1 MKLTRAL
8 APILCLLALAPGR
21 AEACSCVATTA
32 EEAFEGHDAVF
43 EGRVLEVRRSDDP
56 AGATVAVLEVV
67 QHWKGIESERVEVST
82 PAQGSMCGVAF
93 EVDTSWMIYAARAG
107 DALTTGLCSRTRPMA
122 EADEDRAF
130 LGAGVVPVEVTE
142 EDEVEPPAEDEPPAR
157 GGCGSCAAAPSRS
170 VAGPGLLFAAL
181 GLWITRRSR
190 SRPPGGAGRRRS
202 RAAGATRAATR
213 GTTGRAR

>member
-1 MKLTRAL
+1 MKRAL
-8 APILCLLALAPGR
+8 VLASIVGLLALAPGR
-21 AEACSCVATTA
+21 ADACSCVALTA

-56 AGATVAVLEVV
+56 TGATVAVLEVV

-82 PAQGSMCGVAF
+82 AAQDSMCGIAF
-93 EVDTSWMIYAARAG
+93 EVDTSWLIYAERAG
-107 DALTTGLCSRTRPMA
+107 DALTTGLCARTRRMSA
-122 EADEDRAF
+122 ADEDRAF

-142 EDEVEPPAEDEPPAR
+142 EDEVEPPAADEPPAR

-170 VAGPGLLFAAL
+170 VAGPGLLLAAL

-190 SRPPGGAGRRRS
+190 SPRRASAAGRS
-202 RAAGATRAATR
+202 PSG
-213 GTTGRAR
+213 